1 MQVICLEDQAFY
13 TLIEEVYTR
22 LKAISDKP
30 QNKWLTPS
38 QAQQLLNLKSKT
50 SLLNLRQSGKIRY
63 SQPQTKIILYDR
75 DSIEEY
81 LNAHAQ
87 NTF

>member
-1 MQVICLEDQAFY
+1 MQVICIESEAFY
-13 TLIEEVYTR
+13 SLIQEVYAR
-22 LKAISDKP
+22 LKATTDKP

-38 QAQQLLNLKSKT
+38 ETMQMLNIKSKT
-50 SLLNLRQSGKIRY
+50 SLLNLRQNGKIRY
-63 SQPQTKIILYDR
+63 SQRNKLILYDR

-81 LNAHAQ
+81 LNKHAQ

>member
-1 MQVICLEDQAFY
+1 MQVICIESEAYY
-13 TLIEEVYTR
+13 TLIQEVYTR
-22 LKAISDKP
+22 LKATTDKP
-30 QNKWLTPS
+30 QSKWLSPS
-38 QAQQLLNLKSKT
+38 QAMQLLNIKSKT
-50 SLLNLRQSGKIRY
+50 TMQSLRDNGKIRY
-63 SQPQTKIILYDR
+63 TQPQTKIILYDR